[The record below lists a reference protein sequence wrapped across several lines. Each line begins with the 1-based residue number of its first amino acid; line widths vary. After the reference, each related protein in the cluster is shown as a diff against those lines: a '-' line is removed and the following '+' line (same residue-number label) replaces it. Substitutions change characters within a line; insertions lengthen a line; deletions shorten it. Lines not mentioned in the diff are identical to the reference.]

1 MTDERTHEQK
11 LRDAINRDAGVVG
24 LAALVDY
31 LEARRKSC
39 AASVMRFDVEQ
50 RSADTSRGKHAEAGD
65 LLRILTTI
73 PTENP

>member
-24 LAALVDY
+24 LDALVDY
-31 LEARRKSC
+31 LEARRESC
-39 AASVMRFDVEQ
+39 ASAVMRLDAEQ
-50 RSADTSRGKHAEAGD
+50 RATDVNRGKHAEAGA